1 MPYIPSHCPHYILR
15 QVPLPTGYPP
25 SDYPTLFLFSFCIIH
40 VNRLF
45 LRHAKAAAAEAA
57 AAVRVGLKL
66 SYCSVVI
73 ACDNIL

>member
-1 MPYIPSHCPHYILR
+1 ML
-15 QVPLPTGYPP
+15 LLTGYLT
-25 SDYPTLFLFSFCIIH
+25 SDSPTLFLFSFCIIH

-45 LRHAKAAAAEAA
+45 LRYAKAAAAAEAA

-73 ACDNIL
+73 PCDNIL